1 MEVSWLKRYAG
12 WWGDEGN
19 SRKEQ
24 LGRWYLNK
32 DVKDLEEL
40 AI

>member
-1 MEVSWLKRYAG
+1 M
-12 WWGDEGN
+12 D

-40 AI
+40 AMEGGAEMQ